1 MKYLFPVLVVGVFS
15 AFSCRNDSVT
25 TIPGSSLTVRHGT
38 SFGMCRG
45 YCLSEMTIDGLTATF
60 QRSTWLEDPLLPV
73 RETTATVSS
82 DEHDAIVG
90 SIDFVQLSRM
100 DTVIGCP
107 DCADGG
113 SEWIEVTDNG
123 YHKKVTFEFGK
134 SVPYIQQLIDGLRAS
149 EERFRTFAR
158 NP

>member
-1 MKYLFPVLVVGVFS
+1 MKYLFPVIMVGVFS

-25 TIPGSSLTVRHGT
+25 TIPGSPLTVKHGT

-45 YCLSEMTIDGLTATF
+45 YCRSEMAIKGSTATF
-60 QRSTWLEDPLLPV
+60 QRSPWFGDSLFPI
-73 RETTATVSS
+73 RETTAKISS
-82 DEHDAIVG
+82 DERDAIVG

-113 SEWIEVTDNG
+113 AEWIEVTDNG

-134 SVPYIQQLIDGLRAS
+134 SVPYIQQLIDRLRAS
-149 EERFRTFAR
+149 EERFRTFTR